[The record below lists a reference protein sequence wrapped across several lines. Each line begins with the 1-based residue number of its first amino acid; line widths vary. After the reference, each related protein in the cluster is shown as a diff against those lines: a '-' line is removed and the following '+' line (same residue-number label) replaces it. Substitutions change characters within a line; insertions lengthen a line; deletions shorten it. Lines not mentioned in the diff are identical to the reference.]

1 MFFGSERVQEIWA
14 EGPWS
19 KVHCKDTIPKIWN
32 KYSQKRNCA
41 VSVQI
46 STFMCLWAIL
56 LFLWSVCLFCCGKIY
71 GLILG
76 IYEYLTDKWIWK
88 LGLRPRNSL
97 TWLFW
102 APNGNRLTARCH
114 FTGPKKSRFPGPNPL
129 PLALVMEMPLSKA
142 LHTGPYKS

>member
-1 MFFGSERVQEIWA
+1 MFFGSERVQDIWA

-41 VSVQI
+41 VSIPI
-46 STFMCLWAIL
+46 STFMCLWAIYI
-56 LFLWSVCLFCCGKIY
+56 FPWSVCLFCCGKIC
-71 GLILG
+71 GPILG
-76 IYEYLTDKWIWK
+76 IYEYLTGTWIWK
-88 LGLRPRNSL
+88 LGLRPRHSL

-114 FTGPKKSRFPGPNPL
+114 FTGPIKVSISRAQPPPTCPCNGDACIKSITNGP
-129 PLALVMEMPLSKA
+129 V
-142 LHTGPYKS
+142 